1 MTVRVVLQFDDEAE
15 AKEFVKAALKPGY
28 LHYSKTFSTE
38 EGLSIGMK
46 EVLGK
51 VIAVFKMP
59 TKFCDPSD
67 GHRSGRKTYQG
78 WTRGKKYGWWVC
90 ARCGKPTKLWASGR
104 QWVFSLGFNLL
115 PKSISEVAQA
125 EGGWAPGVNRWTEE
139 ECGVTKS
146 E

>member
-1 MTVRVVLQFDDEAE
+1 MTVRVVLEFEDESQ
-15 AKEFVKAALKPGY
+15 AKVFVRACLG
-28 LHYSKTFSTE
+28 TDFWE
-38 EGLSIGMK
+38 NVG
-46 EVLGK
+46 EVNP
-51 VIAVFKMP
+51 IAVFKMP